1 MLGTMKRLSLLLLMI
16 GLPVS
21 ALVQA
26 DGAAGDFWIDDPIS
40 GCALWTH
47 VKPIPGEAP
56 SWSGGCAE
64 GRTEGSG
71 VLSWYRE
78 QQLWGRY
85 TGRMQAGKVSGL
97 GDLWIQA
104 KNTEAGHYDHYRGSF
119 ARGRLNGHAVL
130 ERWNG
135 DHFEGRFEDG
145 VIQGYGSYVAAS
157 GDRYDGEFLDGK
169 PHGPGYFVSAA
180 GEHYRG
186 EFNAGER
193 HGEGT
198 LLDANGDRYSGPFVN
213 GKAMGQ
219 GRFTKQGGGVYVGG
233 FVDGKPQGQG
243 EYTAPDGQVYRGA
256 FLAGRPDGA
265 IQVSSPDGAVIEQQ
279 WRNGERVNGEKQP

>member
-1 MLGTMKRLSLLLLMI
+1 MLGYLRRFSLLAALL
-16 GLPVS
+16 GLPLAGSV
-21 ALVQA
+21 AA
-26 DGAAGDFWIDDPIS
+26 TAAAGDFWIDDPIS

-47 VKPIPGEAP
+47 QQPVAGELP
-56 SWSGGCAE
+56 SWSGNCLD
-64 GRTEGSG
+64 GRAEGSG

-85 TGRMQAGKVSGL
+85 IGPMQGGKVVGL
-97 GDLWIQA
+97 GELWIRSGNA
-104 KNTEAGHYDHYRGSF
+104 GLGHYDHYRGEF
-119 ARGRLNGHAVL
+119 ARGRLNGHSVL
-130 ERWNG
+130 QRWNG

-169 PHGPGYFVSAA
+169 PHGSGYFVSAA
-180 GEHYRG
+180 GERYHG
-186 EFNAGER
+186 QFSAGER

-198 LLDANGDRYSGPFVN
+198 LVDADGGRYSGPFVH
-213 GKAMGQ
+213 GKAMGP
-219 GRFTKQGGGVYVGG
+219 GRFVSKGGGVYVGA

-243 EYTAPDGQVYRGA
+243 EYTAPDGRIYRGS

-265 IQVSSPDGAVIEQQ
+265 IQVSSPDGVVTEQQ
-279 WRNGERVNGEKQP
+279 WHNGERVDREKQP